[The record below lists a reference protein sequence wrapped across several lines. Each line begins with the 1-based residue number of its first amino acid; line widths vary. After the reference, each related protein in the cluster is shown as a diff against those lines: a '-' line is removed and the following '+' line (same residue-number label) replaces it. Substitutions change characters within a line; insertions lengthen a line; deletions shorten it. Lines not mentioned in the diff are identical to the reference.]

1 MSERNNQKLLGLTFA
16 LFMSALLLLTGGCA
30 GTSSDT
36 DKYQRALDVQEI
48 QNVMSRH
55 AYYYSAGQH
64 KRELEELWALDMADV
79 CWHSDEGYWIGKDLI
94 WEYYVDY
101 FDEFRATDLKAFVEL
116 HPQIEFSDENLG
128 SGTFMFHTNTTPV
141 IEVAE
146 DGKTAKGLWYSVG
159 KLVQTPGGKQS
170 PMNMWE
176 RYGVDFLKV
185 DGEWKI
191 WHFFVHTDISA
202 GPGQSWAA
210 DDMKMPGGGEPG
222 AMPEGFE
229 PGAMPDGG
237 GQPMM
242 RGGGE
247 AGESAGKPSPT
258 IAPEGGDGRGP
269 SYDPPTEYPKVPVP
283 YRTFSETFSYGP
295 PSE

>member
-1 MSERNNQKLLGLTFA
+1 MFERKTAKTSSLLFCLII
-16 LFMSALLLLTGGCA
+16 SALLFLGGCA
-30 GTSSDT
+30 GSLPDA
-36 DKYQRALDVQEI
+36 DRYQKVADVQEI

-64 KRELEELWALDMADV
+64 QRELEELWALDIPDV
-79 CWHSDEGYWIGKDLI
+79 CWHSDAGYWIGKDLL

-101 FDEFRATDLKAFVEL
+101 FDDFRTVDLKAFVKL
-116 HPQIEFSDENLG
+116 HPEIEFSKENLG

-176 RYGVDFLKV
+176 RYGVDFIKV
-185 DGEWKI
+185 DGKWKI
-191 WHFFVHTDISA
+191 WHFFVHTDFSA

-210 DDMKMPGGGEPG
+210 DDMKMP
-222 AMPEGFE
+222 EGFD

-237 GQPMM
+237 GQPPMM
-242 RGGGE
+242 GGGE
-247 AGESAGKPSPT
+247 AGESASAPSPT
-258 IAPEGGDGRGP
+258 IASENGDVRGP
-269 SYDPPTEYPKVPVP
+269 TYDPPTEYPRVPVP
-283 YRTFSETFSYGP
+283 YKTFSETFSYGP